1 MQKRREKE
9 LLEPNDDI
17 QPSQAQD
24 DVLALASVHG
34 DQART
39 IAASQ
44 VADQL
49 LQAPMLPDALLAADQ
64 LLKRWEQ

>member
-1 MQKRREKE
+1 MQKNVRKR
-9 LLEPNDDI
+9 LEPNNDA
-17 QPSQAQD
+17 QPSQAQN
-24 DVLALASVHG
+24 DVVALASVHRQ
-34 DQART
+34 QACT
-39 IAASQ
+39 IVASQ